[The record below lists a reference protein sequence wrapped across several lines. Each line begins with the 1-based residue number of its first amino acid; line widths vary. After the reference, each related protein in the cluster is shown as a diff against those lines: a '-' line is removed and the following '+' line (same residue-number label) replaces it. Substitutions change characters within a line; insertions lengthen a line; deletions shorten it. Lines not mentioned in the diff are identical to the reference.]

1 MLFLNGALKRQSAA
15 VKVQSSGAKTLLD
28 LLLKPDNGTP
38 LSVSGANAGIIT
50 IKLLLRDKRRGYV

>member
-1 MLFLNGALKRQSAA
+1 MKCFPKWQSAA

-38 LSVSGANAGIIT
+38 LWVSGANAGIIT